1 MHATSAQSMA
11 DHRTTAKAALAAII
25 FGAGIVLGAIVGATV
40 LPVTAPASANSLG
53 LDSDAP
59 WFKQYREGERGSNAA
74 DVAAPASVDVG
85 LDSDDSWFNLYRDGE
100 RGGDA
105 ADRGFRDD
113 ASHPGD
119 GGP

>member
-1 MHATSAQSMA
+1 MA
-11 DHRTTAKAALAAII
+11 DHRTTAKAALVAII
-25 FGAGIVLGAIVGATV
+25 FGAGIVLGAVVGATA
-40 LPVTAPASANSLG
+40 LPLTAPASVHSVG
-53 LDSDAP
+53 LDADAP

-74 DVAAPASVDVG
+74 DVAAPASIDVG
-85 LDSDDSWFNLYRDGE
+85 LDPDAPWFNQYRRGE
-100 RGGDA
+100 RGGDAA